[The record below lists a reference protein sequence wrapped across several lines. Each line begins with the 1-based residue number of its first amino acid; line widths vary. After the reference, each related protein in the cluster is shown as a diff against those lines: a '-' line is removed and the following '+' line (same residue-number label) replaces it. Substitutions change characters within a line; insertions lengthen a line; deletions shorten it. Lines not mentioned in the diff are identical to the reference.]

1 MSYPHLIPGVRALL
15 SISSGNAGLE
25 RFFGSLKSHLTPQK
39 LRSHGRPMYLKHN
52 CSALGMRAYMAEE
65 DLQQEHQDSGSEAA
79 SNGDCEQVLSQSD
92 CGEDVEE
99 EHEGGISD
107 EESSC
112 AICSSSLHI
121 TTSCPF
127 CFAGFWAD
135 ADESQKMRQAIF
147 HSSGREF
154 GSKEVEVRVVA
165 SDGDCLFAALGLEL
179 QACGVLVFDGVVDDL
194 GHKVRALFLALLGD
208 LDRGGAHLVFGCP
221 LRLWLETS
229 SGLEYS
235 EYLQDMQTGSAVR
248 SASWGGLAEAH
259 LLCIHYG
266 CKLELYEQHCT
277 ADSQVFKLAVSGG
290 NATAVTVCRLVWT
303 GTHFNALALNSVDAD

>member
-1 MSYPHLIPGVRALL
+1 MFRIACLFIPRVSYHSCVPRVWYVLCCANR
-15 SISSGNAGLE
+15 
-25 RFFGSLKSHLTPQK
+25 KKKKDQK
-39 LRSHGRPMYLKHN
+39 
-52 CSALGMRAYMAEE
+52 
-65 DLQQEHQDSGSEAA
+65 DSGSEAA
-79 SNGDCEQVLSQSD
+79 SDGDCEQVLSQSD

-179 QACGVLVFDGVVDDL
+179 RACGVLVFDGVVDDL

-208 LDRGGAHLVFGCP
+208 LDRGGAHLVFDC
-221 LRLWLETS
+221 LLLLWFETS
-229 SGLEYS
+229 SGL
-235 EYLQDMQTGSAVR
+235 
-248 SASWGGLAEAH
+248 
-259 LLCIHYG
+259 
-266 CKLELYEQHCT
+266 
-277 ADSQVFKLAVSGG
+277 
-290 NATAVTVCRLVWT
+290 
-303 GTHFNALALNSVDAD
+303 